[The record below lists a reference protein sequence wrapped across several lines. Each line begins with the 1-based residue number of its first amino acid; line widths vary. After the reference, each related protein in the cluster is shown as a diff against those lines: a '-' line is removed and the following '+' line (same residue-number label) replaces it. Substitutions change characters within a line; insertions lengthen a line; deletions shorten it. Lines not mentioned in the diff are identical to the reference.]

1 MVTDNFVSQLKRL
14 ALESYVMVC
23 KGSLIFGFVFFL
35 FVLEGFCLVKLI
47 LFTIWGGV
55 VAGYKRRLSGRV
67 LDYARYERKVLLKLL
82 CVNQSVRS
90 LLLFSSSSDR
100 PYCFIKM
107 RKRLT
112 HAIKRTPSYFTVCVS
127 VFQSIYE
134 TNYTDPAPSGSFF
147 VVFLIVKFSITA
159 CTSSSSSHHLPR
171 TTFLS
176 FNTCSTT

>member
-1 MVTDNFVSQLKRL
+1 MSWCVKEVWYLVS
-14 ALESYVMVC
+14 Y
-23 KGSLIFGFVFFL
+23 FFC

-55 VAGYKRRLSGRV
+55 VAGYKRRFSGRV
-67 LDYARYERKVLLKLL
+67 LDYARYERKITQVTLRQPISKEP
-82 CVNQSVRS
+82 SS
-90 LLLFSSSSDR
+90 FFSSSSDR

-107 RKRLT
+107 RNRLT

-134 TNYTDPAPSGSFF
+134 TNYTDPSPSGSFF

-159 CTSSSSSHHLPR
+159 HHHHHITSRVQRSFPLTHAAHHMIITNASRATL
-171 TTFLS
+171 LG
-176 FNTCSTT
+176 